1 MKRLSR
7 TEFLYRSG
15 MLAFGMILFPGLAK
29 AMNAQVFRIPGDEG
43 HVRHGLLTRHNNNP
57 DCPKWLN
64 FIQRDRFYKNGHS
77 SSENDLVSYMIEAGD
92 LNFSMMFQ
100 PGADYLLYGDRSQPL
115 QDEHHIRSKGAEFV
129 VIKCNDRTLIKV
141 PEAAKDPVLFVL
153 KGNVLANRTPV
164 LEGEGV
170 RLNGRD
176 ELRIKPLNG
185 AFLCL
190 GYKN

>member
-1 MKRLSR
+1 MNRLSR

-15 MLAFGMILFPGLAK
+15 MLAFGMILFPGISR
-29 AMNAQVFRIPGDEG
+29 AMNAQVFRIPGCEG
-43 HVRHGLLTRHNNNP
+43 HVRHGLLTRHANNP
-57 DCPKWLN
+57 YCPKWLN

-100 PGADYLLYGDRSQPL
+100 TGGDYLLHGDRSQTL
-115 QDEHHIRSKGAEFV
+115 HDEHHIRSKGTEFV
-129 VIKCNDRTLIKV
+129 VIKCNDPTVIKV
-141 PEAAKDPVLFVL
+141 PEGADEPVLFVL
-153 KGNVLANRTPV
+153 RGNVLANRLPV
-164 LEGEGV
+164 LEGEGM
-170 RLNGRD
+170 RLKAN
-176 ELRIKPLNG
+176 EEIKIRPLNG